1 MSEKTNNELAE
12 ERTDW
17 AEDRTIQANE
27 RTFAGWMRT
36 GVAAMGMGL
45 ALHAIFGKSEQTLLA
60 KGTATL
66 FLVIA
71 VMIFAQAYFAA
82 SSLLE
87 RLSAHSAEPVS
98 PRRMAITSGLFSV
111 GAILIGVLLWFI

>member
-1 MSEKTNNELAE
+1 MTDKTNNELAE

-45 ALHAIFGKSEQTLLA
+45 ALHAIFGKSEQTILA
-60 KGTATL
+60 KATSTL

-71 VMIFAQAYFAA
+71 VMIFVQAYLAA
-82 SSLLE
+82 SSLLN
-87 RLSAHSAEPVS
+87 RLNAHSSEPVS
-98 PRRMAITSGLFSV
+98 TRRMAITSSLFSL
-111 GAILIGVLLWFI
+111 GAVLLGVLLWLI